1 MGFFQKYPVKRV
13 VCLFLRFSF
22 QNKSN
27 FSLKI
32 KIYPDNN
39 IILPCYDNFT
49 PSNVSFVFFKI
60 IKLKNNKINK
70 SKNYWLFY
78 IKKKKKTIKKKKKR
92 GRSPQPGGGPPPGI
106 PGPRGGGN

>member
-49 PSNVSFVFFKI
+49 PSNVSFVYFHCILPCYMCRLFHFKKIPRQMCRLFLKKIKIYPSDPTLPCQMCRLFF
-60 IKLKNNKINK
+60 
-70 SKNYWLFY
+70 
-78 IKKKKKTIKKKKKR
+78 
-92 GRSPQPGGGPPPGI
+92 
-106 PGPRGGGN
+106 

>member
-39 IILPCYDNFT
+39 IILPRQMCCLFIFIVFYPVICVVYFILKKY
-49 PSNVSFVFFKI
+49 PVKCVVCFSRKKSFFPVMIILPRQMCRLFFL
-60 IKLKNNKINK
+60 KL
-70 SKNYWLFY
+70 
-78 IKKKKKTIKKKKKR
+78 
-92 GRSPQPGGGPPPGI
+92 
-106 PGPRGGGN
+106 